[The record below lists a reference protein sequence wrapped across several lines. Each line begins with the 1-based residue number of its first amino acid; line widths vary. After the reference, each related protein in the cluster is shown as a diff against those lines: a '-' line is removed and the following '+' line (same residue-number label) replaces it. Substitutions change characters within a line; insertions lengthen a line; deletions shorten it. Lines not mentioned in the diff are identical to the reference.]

1 MADQEL
7 IVKIGAK
14 IDGLIN
20 NLKASEERI
29 RAFGKVAQDIGK
41 SLTKNV
47 TAPIA
52 AIGTA
57 AFAASV
63 RLGNFADTLLD
74 LEQQTGLSTD
84 SLQEYRQVAVKAGI
98 ATDAVANAS
107 QNLQRRLA
115 SGEEGSKDLTDGLNA
130 LGISARDAQGNLRSI
145 DKIVEESIS
154 KLSDYSD
161 ITERNQLA
169 LKIFGRSAGELAP
182 LLALG
187 SKEIENAKNQ
197 ARELGLVLS
206 KEALEAANEFRI
218 AFDTLKA
225 TVSGVTNEIG
235 AAFLPVAQKFV
246 AILQNKI
253 LPVIREVINFFSNLS
268 DRTKTTITVIA
279 GVVAAIGP
287 LLFSLGALTKAIPF
301 VLAGLNAIKLAFVLI
316 SGPIGLIGIAIAG
329 LAVLV
334 VQNWDIIKK
343 TIEDSGIVDA
353 FKEIVKNV
361 KELALVLAT
370 NFKTSFDS
378 AKDSISKL
386 FNTIK
391 PFTEY
396 IKDQFIKQIKFLAD
410 ITAQAFGF
418 IADLVRGDFSSAF
431 LRLEIILLSIFKRI
445 TEAIAPLLE
454 FIGLGGKLDTV
465 IERLDARIANNQAV
479 LAGREAFRNYKD
491 EIADTTTQVEKLTG
505 ALESTK
511 TATKL
516 TFDEYSKLA
525 DIANEKVFLKFAEDA
540 RIFNQ
545 ELNESIA
552 FTDRLGKA
560 FKNLLNKNQLTGQFD
575 EFGNLVEGSLR
586 RVFSLTGDTDIPD
599 FGDLTEGLGE
609 PVKEFADVIESTFE
623 KVKFNISDLQG
634 AFSGLGN
641 LIGSVFNNI
650 PLGSF
655 LGQFASFVTQVVSG
669 AFAVAKANAIAGAT
683 KSSLFTGPAAVFTLP
698 AFIASAVGLVASAFA
713 GIKGGGGG
721 GSGISTSGVGS
732 GVGSSFGGATGG
744 AFDFNRQVELVGE
757 FSVSGDQLKYV
768 IANSN
773 NFEN

>member
-206 KEALEAANEFRI
+206 KDALEGANEFRI

-225 TVSGVTNEIG
+225 TVSGITNEIG

-378 AKDSISKL
+378 AKGSISEF

-391 PFTEY
+391 PLTEY

-479 LAGREAFRNYKD
+479 LAGREAFRNYKE
-491 EIADTTTQVEKLTG
+491 EIADTTTEVEKLSG
-505 ALESTK
+505 ALSTLSSGGRTTE
-511 TATKL
+511 TAIGGGAGRGEFGPATIETPILGILNPDQGPSFAEILQKIIDAIDEKFPDIIDKIASFAEELDSLITNNIEGSFVDLGNAIGQALAEGQNVFEAIGKSLLNSVGIFLSDFGKLLIKYGVAGLSFAKL
-516 TFDEYSKLA
+516 TAALS
-525 DIANEKVFLKFAEDA
+525 NP
-540 RIFNQ
+540 
-545 ELNESIA
+545 
-552 FTDRLGKA
+552 
-560 FKNLLNKNQLTGQFD
+560 LT
-575 EFGNLVEGSLR
+575 
-586 RVFSLTGDTDIPD
+586 
-599 FGDLTEGLGE
+599 
-609 PVKEFADVIESTFE
+609 A
-623 KVKFNISDLQG
+623 
-634 AFSGLGN
+634 
-641 LIGSVFNNI
+641 
-650 PLGSF
+650 
-655 LGQFASFVTQVVSG
+655 
-669 AFAVAKANAIAGAT
+669 
-683 KSSLFTGPAAVFTLP
+683 GPAAVGL
-698 AFIASAVGLVASAFA
+698 IAAGTALVAIGS
-713 GIKGGGGG
+713 GISRLAQGGLSGGGGG
-721 GSGISTSGVGS
+721 IATSGVGS

-757 FSVSGDQLKYV
+757 FSVSGQQLKYV
-768 IANSN
+768 IQNSE

>member
-206 KEALEAANEFRI
+206 KDALEGANEFRI

-225 TVSGVTNEIG
+225 TVSGITNEIG

-301 VLAGLNAIKLAFVLI
+301 VLAGLNAIKLAFVVI

-378 AKDSISKL
+378 AKGSISEF

-391 PFTEY
+391 PLTEY

-491 EIADTTTQVEKLTG
+491 EIADTTTEVEKLTG
-505 ALESTK
+505 ALSNLSGSGR
-511 TATKL
+511 TAETAIGGGEDRSGVFGDLIGDPTEGIKL
-516 TFDEYSKLA
+516 QRVDGTEFVDSLA
-525 DIANEKVFLKFAEDA
+525 EIKQQVENILILGIEDTIGNFA
-540 RIFNQ
+540 FTVG
-545 ELNESIA
+545 ESIA
-552 FTDRLGKA
+552 LGANALKAGASSLINSFSGILDELGKTA
-560 FKNLLNKNQLTGQFD
+560 LQTGILTIGIGKAI
-575 EFGNLVEGSLR
+575 EAIKSALASL
-586 RVFSLTGDTDIPD
+586 SG
-599 FGDLTEGLGE
+599 
-609 PVKEFADVIESTFE
+609 PVAI
-623 KVKFNISDLQG
+623 
-634 AFSGLGN
+634 
-641 LIGSVFNNI
+641 
-650 PLGSF
+650 
-655 LGQFASFVTQVVSG
+655 
-669 AFAVAKANAIAGAT
+669 IAGAA
-683 KSSLFTGPAAVFTLP
+683 LIALAGFARGAARN
-698 AFIASAVGLVASAFA
+698 IG
-713 GIKGGGGG
+713 GGGGG

-757 FSVSGDQLKYV
+757 FSVSGQQLKYV
-768 IANSN
+768 IQNSE